1 MPVKYEIR
9 YSEYVDFEK
18 TLIETK
24 SIFTNSFIESIKLFF
39 AKKRNKSLIK
49 YAIYFEAYTRY

>member
-9 YSEYVDFEK
+9 YSEYLNFEK
-18 TLIETK
+18 TFIENK
-24 SIFTNSFIESIKLFF
+24 SIFTDSFIESIKLFF

-49 YAIYFEAYTRY
+49 YAIYFDL